1 MELRQNLLDKTHLTA
16 KAGCGVEQI
25 NADFAKDAEMME
37 NFTERVG
44 SQQDEEYD
52 CTQDPEDFAR
62 RLGISTQRI
71 KEIEAEVEEE
81 LSAEENCNLRHDKE
95 NLTPDMVKT
104 AGAISPPGRVV
115 ATKQNSF
122 ANRVQGVVLNPLQDL
137 GEADITKQQKLR
149 EAEVRVQK
157 AKEKAALDEAARRR
171 SVRNKHKEEVQTMDK
186 ATDMARRKNLETPG
200 MAPTDLNTAPNIPT
214 VLNTVPSFISH
225 ITQCIG
231 VSLGNTPEEI
241 DSTISMIKSLEKTR
255 SDLFLANMRK
265 KNNVEDSDEESNWEV
280 LTLIPLGSLYLN

>member
-1 MELRQNLLDKTHLTA
+1 
-16 KAGCGVEQI
+16 
-25 NADFAKDAEMME
+25 
-37 NFTERVG
+37 
-44 SQQDEEYD
+44 
-52 CTQDPEDFAR
+52 
-62 RLGISTQRI
+62 
-71 KEIEAEVEEE
+71 
-81 LSAEENCNLRHDKE
+81 
-95 NLTPDMVKT
+95 
-104 AGAISPPGRVV
+104 
-115 ATKQNSF
+115 
-122 ANRVQGVVLNPLQDL
+122 
-137 GEADITKQQKLR
+137 
-149 EAEVRVQK
+149 
-157 AKEKAALDEAARRR
+157 
-171 SVRNKHKEEVQTMDK
+171 MDK

-280 LTLIPLGSLYLN
+280 LTLIPLGSLYNVNLRTMKNLEMN